1 VPVVAGALALG
12 WGGGA
17 CDVCAGSGRLSTRPT
32 GAACEGEIEPVV
44 SLFLFELSPNRVASP
59 LQAATPRVSNA
70 RTAARGHDRERN
82 SSCTQNIA
90 THSYATRN
98 TERRL
103 NTRRVN
109 KTLSNYARSTL
120 PK

>member
-1 VPVVAGALALG
+1 VTVAGALAPG

-17 CDVCAGSGRLSTRPT
+17 WDVCGGSGRLSTRPT

-59 LQAATPRVSNA
+59 LQAATPMVSNA
-70 RTAARGHDRERN
+70 RTAARSHDRERN

-90 THSYATRN
+90 THSYAIQSDDLTP
-98 TERRL
+98 
-103 NTRRVN
+103 
-109 KTLSNYARSTL
+109 AG
-120 PK
+120 